1 MKIYN
6 LKNLHE
12 PFPELLYENRDVF
25 RSFMKPQY
33 ILIHR
38 AIQVQFTL
46 ILVLLVLSEP
56 SYIYLKGSLAVVNNI
71 KFGTLSVNS
80 FSYFQ

>member
-25 RSFMKPQY
+25 RSFTKPQY

-46 ILVLLVLSEP
+46 ILVLLVLFEP

>member
-46 ILVLLVLSEP
+46 ILVLLVLFEP

>member
-25 RSFMKPQY
+25 RNFMKPQY

>member
-25 RSFMKPQY
+25 RNFMKPQH

-46 ILVLLVLSEP
+46 ILVLLVLFEP